1 MCEVVCADVTDNSSN
16 NREVNTDTNYK
27 SNKQTTSG
35 KKNDKTTVNR
45 DKDDSNLIL
54 IIILTEANDIQNNV
68 NTL

>member
-1 MCEVVCADVTDNSSN
+1 MWSGINTDVTDNRSN
-16 NREVNTDTNYK
+16 NHEVNTGTNYK

-54 IIILTEANDIQNNV
+54 IIILTETKDIQNNV
-68 NTL
+68 NVL

>member
-1 MCEVVCADVTDNSSN
+1 MCEVVCADVTNNSSI

-54 IIILTEANDIQNNV
+54 IIIPTEANDIQNNV

>member
-1 MCEVVCADVTDNSSN
+1 MRSGINADVTVNRSN

-54 IIILTEANDIQNNV
+54 IIIPTEANDIQNNV
-68 NTL
+68 NTH